1 MSDQR
6 SNKDEFLSFL
16 GTCMTFYNMHLTPY
30 EQDHIMVEMGKILH
44 DHIAPKNYSKLMK
57 YVYGEKSP
65 AYMDTD
71 SIKDMYPESLFNT
84 TDVNAVREAYH
95 TGQTR
100 AVMRDYKDFRD
111 DPDLRGGET
120 DGDNQI

>member
-1 MSDQR
+1 MGFDR
-6 SNKDEFLSFL
+6 PNTDEFLSFL

-30 EQDHIMVEMGKILH
+30 EQDHVMVEMGKILH

-71 SIKDMYPESLFNT
+71 S
-84 TDVNAVREAYH
+84 VNAVREAYH
-95 TGQTR
+95 TGQTH
-100 AVMRDYKDFRD
+100 AVLRDYKDFRE
-111 DPDLRGGET
+111 DPEMGGET
-120 DGDNQI
+120 DGDDKI

>member
-1 MSDQR
+1 MRDDIR
-6 SNKDEFLSFL
+6 SNAQEFLSFL

-71 SIKDMYPESLFNT
+71 SVNT
-84 TDVNAVREAYH
+84 VREAYH
-95 TGQTR
+95 TGLTH

-111 DPDLRGGET
+111 DPEMGGET
-120 DGDNQI
+120 DGKDGI